1 MFELPKKFDRE
12 YSGIFRTIGRDVFSA
27 GILKKENISIDWQG
41 GSFPLFSVSVVLR
54 GRGTYIDEDG
64 TEYPLMPGKL
74 FFRIPHRKHSTFIE
88 ENSHWLEFYVS
99 CHFMSDDPS
108 DYGGAQPHEHMEL
121 DEKRE
126 GYLKLKNMPGQDD
139 DWIYSMCKHVFCIN
153 TQTPVRDVDL
163 SLALLNE
170 CYDFISFMNNETNQ
184 SKIPLEMFAII
195 TKLLKSRREDFSD
208 RITSDIKKIIL
219 ENLTDNR
226 ALPELL
232 KDLPLSYPSLR
243 QHFMRVMGHNIGEYQ
258 IQCRMEEAVNM
269 LMRGVS
275 VKETAFNLG
284 YKDQFFFSKQFH
296 QKLGYPPSAINPLN
310 PRGIKRYQPKET
322 SEPEHEPVA
331 AKVSPI
337 KPPPSV
343 SGTMKTAKMKKAV
356 SAVKKTGF
364 AKKGR

>member
-12 YSGIFRTIGRDVFSA
+12 YSGIFRTIGRDVFST
-27 GILKKENISIDWQG
+27 GILKKENVTIDWLG
-41 GSFPLFSVSVVLR
+41 GSFPLFSVSVLLR
-54 GRGTYIDEDG
+54 GRGTYVDEDG

-74 FFRIPHRKHSTFIE
+74 FFRIPHRKHSTYIE
-88 ENSHWLEFYVS
+88 ENSHWLEFYMS
-99 CHFMSDDPS
+99 CHFMSDDAA
-108 DYGGAQPHEHMEL
+108 DYGGAKPPDHMEL

-139 DWIYSMCKHVFCIN
+139 KWVYSMCKHLLCIN
-153 TQTPVRDVDL
+153 TQSPVRDVDL
-163 SLALLNE
+163 SLAILNE
-170 CYDFISFMNNETNQ
+170 CFDFISFMNNETNQ
-184 SKIPLEMFAII
+184 SKIPLEMFSLI

-208 RITSDIKKIIL
+208 RITSEIKKIII

-226 ALPELL
+226 SLPELL

-310 PRGIKRYQPKET
+310 PRGIRRYQARED
-322 SEPEHEPVA
+322 SAAEPNEGKA
-331 AKVSPI
+331 RTDSPAR
-337 KPPPSV
+337 PA
-343 SGTMKTAKMKKAV
+343 TAKTKKT
-356 SAVKKTGF
+356 SAV
-364 AKKGR
+364 

>member
-1 MFELPKKFDRE
+1 M
-12 YSGIFRTIGRDVFSA
+12 
-27 GILKKENISIDWQG
+27 
-41 GSFPLFSVSVVLR
+41 LR
-54 GRGTYIDEDG
+54 GRGTYVDEDG

-88 ENSHWLEFYVS
+88 ENSRWLEFYIS
-99 CHFMSDDPS
+99 CHFMSDNPA
-108 DYGGAQPHEHMEL
+108 DYGGAEPHDHMEL

-139 DWIYSMCKHVFCIN
+139 SWIYPMCKHVFCIH
-153 TQTPVRDVDL
+153 TQTPVRDIDL

-170 CYDFISFMNNETNQ
+170 CFDFLTFMNNETNQ
-184 SKIPLEMFAII
+184 SKIPLEIFSLI

-226 ALPELL
+226 SLPELL

-310 PRGIKRYQPKET
+310 PRAARRNLQQ
-322 SEPEHEPVA
+322 EPSHAPVVPEA
-331 AKVSPI
+331 AKPVPPIIPPAPSPA
-337 KPPPSV
+337 P
-343 SGTMKTAKMKKAV
+343 V
-356 SAVKKTGF
+356 SAAPAAPAKASASAKSAAKPA
-364 AKKGR
+364 AKKPAAKGSTTVKSASKKPAPKKKSPAATRSR